1 MGQQVL
7 DRPREQ
13 APSAP
18 ASTSEAGTNR
28 PYRGLWVAG
37 IAAAVVI
44 LVVVAVARFSGGAPG
59 EETAAPTHTGGQ
71 GVHRAEEALQAP
83 ERSVPTLPDQVAEVR
98 AEKEL
103 MRASGA

>member
-7 DRPREQ
+7 DRPREH

-18 ASTSEAGTNR
+18 ASTSQAGTNR

-59 EETAAPTHTGGQ
+59 EETAAPTGGQ